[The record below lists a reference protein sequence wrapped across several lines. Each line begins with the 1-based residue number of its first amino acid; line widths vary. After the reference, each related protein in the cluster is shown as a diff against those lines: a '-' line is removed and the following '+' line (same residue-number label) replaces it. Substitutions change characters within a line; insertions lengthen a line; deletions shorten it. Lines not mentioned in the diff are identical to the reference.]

1 MNPTNPTDS
10 PVPDQTTRKPKTVKR
25 EPKFKAHASRIQVKR
40 RKARVLDRLT
50 DEEREFLRENL
61 IRLNCRYADAVELF
75 AAKFSRRLTIST
87 LQRFF
92 VAESRPKAGTHDEIT
107 VHFSLRFT
115 VPKGA
120 NIRFNTGDLTAE

>member
-61 IRLNCRYADAVELF
+61 IRLNHRYVDVVEEF
-75 AAKFSRRLTIST
+75 TAKHGRRITVST
-87 LQRFF
+87 LHRFF
-92 VAESRPKAGTHDEIT
+92 KAEVRPKAATHEEIT
-107 VHFSLRFT
+107 VNFSLRFT
-115 VPKGA
+115 VPKGT
-120 NIRFNTGDLTAE
+120 NIRFNTSSVTAE